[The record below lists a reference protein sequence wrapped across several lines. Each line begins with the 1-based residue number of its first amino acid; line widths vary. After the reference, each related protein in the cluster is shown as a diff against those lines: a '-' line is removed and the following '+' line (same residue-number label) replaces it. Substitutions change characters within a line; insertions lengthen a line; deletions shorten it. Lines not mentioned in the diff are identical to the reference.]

1 MEPEEEKIETPVESP
16 VETPAETP
24 VEVPVEV
31 PVDAA
36 EVPPDVPVDA
46 AETPAEVPV
55 DDAEAAAPAE
65 ERKPTPIPKPKEP
78 KIPLPSSLQEIVGA
92 LLFASQ
98 TPLTITDL
106 RQCIRGVEP
115 EEGENAEVMGVYQGC
130 TTREVEQAVHG
141 LEKEL
146 ERSGCGF
153 RLVCAGGAYRLQTAP
168 SCGRYVRALLKLD
181 RPNRLSRA
189 ALETLAII
197 AYRQPITKS
206 EVEQIRGVAV
216 DTIVKTLVD
225 LQLVRLVGRS
235 ELPGHPFLYGTT
247 PLFLEHF
254 GLASLSELN
263 AIDPT
268 LQRSNPRERAKLF
281 VKKEKPKE
289 EAPTLEEAAQEAAAT
304 EAAAATA
311 EAAEPENLENLENL
325 EGLET
330 TETSEEPLTV
340 ARIGSTGVN
349 DDDDIFIDDTPDEFD
364 DDDDDDEEDFE
375 DEEEELD
382 DDDETEEEEDEDE
395 DS

>member
-115 EEGENAEVMGVYQGC
+115 EEGENAEVMGVYQSC

-289 EAPTLEEAAQEAAAT
+289 PENPESPEIPESPENPEAPES
-304 EAAAATA
+304 
-311 EAAEPENLENLENL
+311 PENPEDPE
-325 EGLET
+325 
-330 TETSEEPLTV
+330 SPEEPLTV

>member
-36 EVPPDVPVDA
+36 EVPPDLPVDA
-46 AETPAEVPV
+46 AETPVEIPV

-98 TPLTITDL
+98 TPLTVTDL

-364 DDDDDDEEDFE
+364 DDDDDDDDDFE